1 MGAIVPPCPQHL
13 WETLTHGVSP
23 HLKMKPFIRKSPW
36 ETVGGG
42 DWPAIPYVGPFFF
55 SKVLP
60 KFEFKV
66 NFSIESCASLTRE
79 DPAYLQIPYPGC

>member
-1 MGAIVPPCPQHL
+1 M
-13 WETLTHGVSP
+13 
-23 HLKMKPFIRKSPW
+23 
-36 ETVGGG
+36 GGG
-42 DWPAIPYVGPFFF
+42 DWAAIPYVGPYFF

-79 DPAYLQIPYPGC
+79 DPAYLQIPYQGVNQKFWEDDIVEELGKK